1 MRAFVA
7 AWPDEAARERLD
19 ALELGREK
27 NLRLVG
33 PTRWHVTLRFLGDVA
48 DEALGPLGRALVA
61 GAAAFPGP
69 VECRLGPATG
79 WFTGV
84 RVLQLPAAGLDEL
97 ASAVRAATSSVASGA
112 DRDEPPFK
120 GHLTLARA
128 RGRLGP
134 AAQAALAG
142 IPFDARF
149 AVGHVDLVASEPSS
163 RGHVYTTVVRAP
175 LAPPPALR
183 TGGRSGTR

>member
-7 AWPDEAARERLD
+7 AWPDDATRERLA
-19 ALELGREK
+19 ALELGRSK

-48 DEALGPLGRALVA
+48 DDALAAVGVALTA
-61 GAAAFPGP
+61 AAAAFPGP

-84 RVLQLPAAGLDEL
+84 RVLQLPAAGLDGL
-97 ASAVRAATSSVASGA
+97 AEVVRAATRPLVGDPAPG
-112 DRDEPPFK
+112 EPPFN

-128 RGRLGP
+128 KGRLGT
-134 AAQAALAG
+134 AAQDELAG
-142 IPFDARF
+142 IPFAARF
-149 AVGHVDLVASEPSS
+149 DVAAVDLVASEPSPA
-163 RGHVYTTVVRAP
+163 GHVYSTLVRAP
-175 LAPPPALR
+175 LGPR
-183 TGGRSGTR
+183 R